1 MSIKDFKVDFDAQ
14 AGLLLGQVKADET
27 TDDNAQAK
35 AYGAC
40 GFGTGCAGGGGQCG
54 FGVRCAGG

>member
-14 AGLLLGQVKADET
+14 AGLALGEHKAAEK
-27 TDDNAQAK
+27 TDDAQSK